1 MKILGIGVDIVEN
14 SRIARSL
21 KNNHFVQRVFTDS
34 EVLIAKTIKNK
45 KSYYSKRFAA
55 KEAFAK
61 SIGTGF
67 RNNLNFKDIS
77 IVNDKVSHYSKR
89 FAAKEAFS
97 KAVGTGFR
105 YDLNFKDISIQN
117 NRLGKPSFIITDK
130 IKRIVKKQ
138 FKLSNFNFFLSISDE
153 KKYSVAYVV
162 LQKK

>member
-14 SRIARSL
+14 SRIAKSL
-21 KNNHFVQRVFTDS
+21 KDNLFIKRIFSNS
-34 EVLIAKTIKNK
+34 EILIAKKIKDK

-67 RNNLNFKDIS
+67 RNNLNFKDIA
-77 IVNDKVSHYSKR
+77 IVNNK
-89 FAAKEAFS
+89 
-97 KAVGTGFR
+97 
-105 YDLNFKDISIQN
+105 
-117 NRLGKPSFIITDK
+117 LGKPSFIINEK
-130 IKRIVKKQ
+130 IQKIVKKQ
-138 FKLSNFNFFLSISDE
+138 FKTSSFNFFLSISDE